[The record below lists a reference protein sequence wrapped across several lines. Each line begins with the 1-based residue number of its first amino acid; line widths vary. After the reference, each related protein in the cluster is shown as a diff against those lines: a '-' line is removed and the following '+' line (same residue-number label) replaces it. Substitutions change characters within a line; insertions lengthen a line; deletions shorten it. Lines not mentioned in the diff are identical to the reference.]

1 MGGRSVGRGQNLSHT
16 DVGDGAWTWDWDWD
30 CQTSEHLLLELHS
43 RCWREDNTGACERA
57 LRVHAMGARLSV
69 VCSAL
74 LWFNDAPHAALV
86 LGRLAG

>member
-1 MGGRSVGRGQNLSHT
+1 MVGRSDEARTSHTQTLEMGRGPGT
-16 DVGDGAWTWDWDWD
+16 WDWD
-30 CQTSEHLLLELHS
+30 CQTSEHLLLEL
-43 RCWREDNTGACERA
+43 DVGERTIQVRASEHA